1 MLKNLFKGK
10 YKYCKFQLKLVF
22 INNMASFDTFMALRD
37 FVKGK
42 ISRYELEDSD
52 PDIYHVSV
60 DNSNRGLSVVKL
72 RFNDDKF
79 WKSVGLHEDD
89 IWFMGMINSNYSGY
103 EFMDWYSVKD
113 EFVNGYTVFGELNE
127 DNIEKLK
134 LISRLIYPKK
144 FDLENEQFRV
154 DFANKLINTFKV
166 EIEDILSDY
175 LSEKNSEMTQV
186 AQESIEK
193 ELNDYFKEAGFTY
206 VSDDEFTT
214 TVGNLV
220 MWYIRENSLQL
231 PIEELL
237 PKIFASNKINVGGWQ
252 EDTYEYQDAEKFD
265 SVSFNLSVERNLD
278 KIIEKIED
286 GSLSD
291 GEFNMQDYL
300 GMVDRISKKFEIG
313 KRYDLPKKK
322 DVRFYIENFEM
333 NPNKIVVKL
342 SKGMKQ
348 TILKLTEE
356 NFYHLL
362 YQPTLFN
369 LEEI

>member
-1 MLKNLFKGK
+1 
-10 YKYCKFQLKLVF
+10 
-22 INNMASFDTFMALRD
+22 MASFDTFMALRD

-42 ISRYELEDSD
+42 ISKYELEDSD

-113 EFVNGYTVFGELNE
+113 DFLSGYTIFGELNE
-127 DNIEKLK
+127 DNVEKLK
-134 LISRLIYPKK
+134 LISSLIYPKK
-144 FDLENEQFRV
+144 FDLENEQFRAY
-154 DFANKLINTFKV
+154 FANKLIKTFKV
-166 EIEDILSDY
+166 EIENILSDY
-175 LSEKNSEMTQV
+175 ESEKNSEMTQV

-193 ELNDYFKEAGFTY
+193 ELNDYFKDAGFTY
-206 VSDDEFTT
+206 VSNDEFTT

-220 MWYIRENSLQL
+220 MWYIRENALHL

-300 GMVDRISKKFEIG
+300 GMVDRISRKFKVGEWIN
-313 KRYDLPKKK
+313 LPKKK

-333 NPNKIVVKL
+333 NPNKVVVKL
-342 SKGMKQ
+342 SKEMKQ
-348 TILKLTEE
+348 TTLNLTEE
-356 NFYHLL
+356 NFYNLL